1 MDPFST
7 SFLVWGLS
15 CGILALSEGTL
26 DVEPKLTPKMH
37 LFMIHFQRV
46 KSCESVVNSVQIAFL
61 RVPKKSIDLGSIL
74 TPILDPYWHQKC
86 SLYSK
91 RTTLAP
97 KSSIRKW
104 SWKNSH
110 SWQVL
115 AGGGR
120 GVGPLRRRGV
130 AHVLRVIFKANP
142 FKIELEAGAVCSIC
156 DSCLSEARGFE
167 LLTGFV
173 SYV

>member
-15 CGILALSEGTL
+15 CWILALSEGIL
-26 DVEPKLTPKMH
+26 DVEPKLTPKMM
-37 LFMIHFQRV
+37 LFSTHFQRV
-46 KSCESVVNSVQIAFL
+46 KSCESIVNSVQIAFL
-61 RVPKKSIDLGSIL
+61 RIPKNSIDFGVIL
-74 TPILDPYWHQKC
+74 TPILDPYSHQKC
-86 SLYSK
+86 SLYSR
-91 RTTLAP
+91 RTALAP

-110 SWQVL
+110 SWRVL
-115 AGGGR
+115 PRGGR

-142 FKIELEAGAVCSIC
+142 FKTELEVGAVCSIC
-156 DSCLSEARGFE
+156 DSCLLEARGFE
-167 LLTGFV
+167 LLTEFV
-173 SYV
+173 SYA